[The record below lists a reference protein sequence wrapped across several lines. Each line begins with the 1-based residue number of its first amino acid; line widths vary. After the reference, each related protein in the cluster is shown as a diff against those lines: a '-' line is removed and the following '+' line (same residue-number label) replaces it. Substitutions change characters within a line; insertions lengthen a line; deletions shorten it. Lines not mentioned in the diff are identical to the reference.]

1 YERDANTILD
11 AAVSPDDRLQKTV
24 PLIAESIDA
33 STVNIQ
39 QTIASG
45 FVAVGAPLDTFSHQQ
60 QLVQVEQQ
68 CHHDAQI
75 RTLQY
80 QFKALATMVATGF
93 SVLTGPPP
101 SPTTTLSSL
110 PSSSSSGPSSSSSAS
125 TALISLSPG
134 IDLLNNGTHQQQ
146 RQPELGSG
154 LLSGAEDEMPAYEQ
168 DRNISS
174 VLQLWVEWKLGL
186 GGRESVSEMDKK
198 WGKKWRAKDSARKH
212 YDRRIHII
220 SNQWCNIL
228 SI

>member
-1 YERDANTILD
+1 MHSYERDANTILD

-186 GGRESVSEMDKK
+186 GGRESVSEMDKN
-198 WGKKWRAKDSARKH
+198 GAT
-212 YDRRIHII
+212 YY
-220 SNQWCNIL
+220 Q
-228 SI
+228 